1 MTPTP
6 QDATLA
12 AIAGVSQD
20 VRDLRVD
27 LTGRLDQM
35 VTRNEHLAEIRRIDA
50 EAARTRD
57 ALSAHETQ
65 ADHRLTAIQQDI
77 EDEAKARAEAFVALA
92 SAMAEADNKRETAK
106 TAAAERRKAD
116 RRWVAGWVVC
126 ATGAV
131 AGLPHLFEWL
141 ASLG

>member
-1 MTPTP
+1 MPADN
-6 QDATLA
+6 DATLA

-35 VTRNEHLAEIRRIDA
+35 VTRNEHLAEVRRIDA

-57 ALSAHETQ
+57 ALAAHETQ

-77 EDEAKARAEAFVALA
+77 EEEATARAAAFVGLTA
-92 SAMAEADNKRETAK
+92 AMTEADNKRDAAK
-106 TAAAERRKAD
+106 VAAAERRKAD
-116 RRWVAGWVVC
+116 RRFIVMWVV
-126 ATGAV
+126 AAVGAS
-131 AGLPHLFEWL
+131 AGLRTLFEWL
-141 ASLG
+141 ASLT